1 MSVQEWHEHLT
12 RRFGVRLGFEE
23 FCEAWNRALARETIL
38 EEKLFAELGGRYG
51 LALLSNTDPIH
62 VAHMEANFGFMRHFP
77 AAARVYSCAVGAR
90 KPSPAIYAKGIAA
103 CGVPAREILYVDD
116 VGEYI
121 AAGRGCR
128 GYSLWVRGS

>member
-1 MSVQEWHEHLT
+1 M
-12 RRFGVRLGFEE
+12 
-23 FCEAWNRALARETIL
+23 
-38 EEKLFAELGGRYG
+38 
-51 LALLSNTDPIH
+51 
-62 VAHMEANFGFMRHFP
+62 AHMEANFGFMRHFP

-121 AAGRGCR
+121 EAGRRAGVQGVQFVGAGELIEELQRR
-128 GYSLWVRGS
+128 GMIESTAKWARASKES